1 MLYEQFTQLFI
12 QHFTVFIAKLL
23 QARKKKVEYE
33 KRMLKYIVNL
43 NTMQLILKTKR
54 MKILYINLNTMQLSL
69 NLVSKHKE

>member
-12 QHFTVFIAKLL
+12 QHFIVFKLL
-23 QARKKKVEYE
+23 QVRKKKVEYE

-43 NTMQLILKTKR
+43 NTMQLILQTKR